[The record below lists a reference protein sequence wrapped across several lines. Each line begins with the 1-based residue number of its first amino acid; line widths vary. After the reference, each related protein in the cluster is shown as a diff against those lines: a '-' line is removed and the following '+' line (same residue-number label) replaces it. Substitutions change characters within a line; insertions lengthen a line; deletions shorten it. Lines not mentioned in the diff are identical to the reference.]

1 MTLTFDPIRTISR
14 SDFIW
19 MGRVEVL
26 GADRHQFRR
35 ERKTR
40 SKAGAPHL
48 FSPASSLAPFL
59 HSVTGTFDHQRA
71 QF

>member
-19 MGRVEVL
+19 MGQVEVL
-26 GADRHQFRR
+26 RADRHQFWR

-40 SKAGAPHL
+40 LEAGGPHL
-48 FSPASSLAPFL
+48 FSPASSLTRFL
-59 HSVTGTFDHQRA
+59 HRVTGSSDHQCA